1 MHTPVHVWFKAA
13 DVLIEAGANFNA
25 RDRRGRTVVKIA
37 AINGNAKVRSRRGG
51 KHSGGTG
58 CPVFPQLFCHVC
70 LQLLDHF
77 CDFFKTRTF
86 SCHIS
91 SIVYLQKNP
100 PINTCIHTCTC
111 TRGLGGGRLFASR
124 RRSQCRFART
134 CRWIRPQQ
142 GERGPRC
149 RYGALV
155 VKTCLHTCCCFASA
169 KMRNKY
175 A

>member
-25 RDRRGRTVVKIA
+25 RDRRGRTVVEIA
-37 AINGNAKVRSRRGG
+37 AIYGNDKVRGGRGG

-58 CPVFPQLFCHVC
+58 CLLSAAWPLF
-70 LQLLDHF
+70 
-77 CDFFKTRTF
+77 FFFLTRTF

-91 SIVYLQKNP
+91 PIVYLQKNP

-124 RRSQCRFART
+124 RRSQCRFAQNR
-134 CRWIRPQQ
+134 RWIRPQQ

-155 VKTCLHTCCCFASA
+155 VKTCLHTCCCFASV